1 MLTLHLNSFECN
13 IHFKNIK
20 VMGKSILQEYL
31 NLQFIPL
38 DDDSALDKLK
48 KASADI
54 AKKLQKD
61 KSKII
66 SYTLVALD
74 PQITV
79 DDSSLTEVKE
89 IVIKHWTVFATK
101 ASDLLVTYLRAVM
114 LEALQSISDN
124 AQFAGIIWLSGSRA
138 LPYYNLDREAS
149 TLKEWLECIGNTYE
163 REAENQW
170 SISSELNFGNP
181 VQVALNAIMTSSQV
195 SADTLYA
202 DLKAA
207 SFHTS
212 YGGENQFHTQNY
224 DRWPEFFSKRA
235 GEGLAKEV
243 NRALLSQSLSLKKG
257 LEGYNT
263 QLNEYLSGLG
273 KYFKDISKQMILS
286 TQSIQRR
293 SQLLWVKEALF
304 SVGRKTSYRDIP
316 KSDLP
321 FVLAKDMQ
329 SLITVIYPIS
339 VDFFTKEI
347 LRNVTTD
354 ADAELSFSNLLEAD
368 NIKSVQ
374 SILGTQNT
382 IDSSRKPLISYIQRL
397 VSNQTTIDQM
407 ESETGIKP
415 DSEIS
420 LADFTIYLL
429 HDLQSIRLATL
440 K

>member
-1 MLTLHLNSFECN
+1 MD
-13 IHFKNIK
+13 
-20 VMGKSILQEYL
+20 KSILQEYL

-124 AQFAGIIWLSGSRA
+124 VQFAGIIWLAGSRA

-149 TLKEWLECIGNTYE
+149 TLKKWIECIGNTYE

-170 SISSELNFGNP
+170 DISSELNFGNP
-181 VQVALNAIMTSSQV
+181 AQVTLNTTVNYSPV
-195 SADTLYA
+195 NADTLTA
-202 DLKAA
+202 DLLAA
-207 SFHTS
+207 SS
-212 YGGENQFHTQNY
+212 KNNLKGENPGNTYNNW
-224 DRWPEFFSKRA
+224 DTWPDFFSERA
-235 GEGLAKEV
+235 GKGLAKEM
-243 NRALLSQSLSLKKG
+243 NRALTSQSLSLKKG
-257 LEGYNT
+257 LDGYNT
-263 QLNEYLSGLG
+263 QLNEYFSGLG
-273 KYFKDISKQMILS
+273 KYFEGISKQMILS
-286 TQSIQRR
+286 SQSIQRR

-304 SVGRKTSYRDIP
+304 SVGQKTSYRDIP
-316 KSDLP
+316 KLDLP

-329 SLITVIYPIS
+329 SLITFIYPIS

-347 LRNVTTD
+347 LRNVITD
-354 ADAELSFSNLLEAD
+354 ADAKLSFSNLLEAD
-368 NIKSVQ
+368 NIKSAQ

-397 VSNQTTIDQM
+397 ISYQTTIDQM

-429 HDLQSIRLATL
+429 HDLQSIRLVTL